1 MNAGQPLNVEVAVL
15 TECGVTE
22 DVGMLTLWSRRRD
35 DETGETTWWGH
46 VTMYRSYDRGGQY
59 RATLPR

>member
-1 MNAGQPLNVEVAVL
+1 ML

-35 DETGETTWWGH
+35 DETGETS
-46 VTMYRSYDRGGQY
+46 SYQLVGSEESDIKSGRLSISAPLA
-59 RATLPR
+59 RASWSRLSP